1 LGQFAPPFVATDSIE
16 VYLRV
21 NMEALVKA
29 QAFNPETEFVGVRGS
44 NAWDTW
50 SGTPDFN
57 WGKTLRFEQEPVHA
71 NGIWGSTYNGTYF
84 WHGVLHLPPDWA
96 GKEIQYKFLIGD
108 AWGRDESSNRSLILP
123 ADGSDVTVHWVWFN
137 NVPPAGFTGQDTA
150 DITFYAD
157 LTKAIANN
165 GFEIGDT
172 LLVKY
177 GYFGSSV
184 QVETATMVRQT
195 GTQNYFATVED
206 VPLSFGKP
214 LYYQYY
220 LVKDGQ
226 EQREV
231 YFNFDYTGS
240 VPSEAERRAFVVEG
254 ATPVI
259 ADIVDSDVDARRMP
273 VFRNNKLLA
282 RPVTVTVECDIRP
295 AVFQVKAG
303 STLDDIQS
311 SFDITPAMM
320 AADPDT
326 IFKLGVYING
336 PMSNNGEG
344 TWVTWGGTLAADPNR
359 KMWDDGTHGDAVA
372 GDSIYTVVYTF
383 DPALGHRV
391 GQEFKFGIGGG
402 DNESGYGL
410 NHIENIN
417 DANPTYVMYNQW
429 GSINPKFYNAWDFD
443 NPSPRV
449 AVKENIPLVTKYALE
464 QNFPNPFNPTT
475 QIRFA
480 IPEAGDVH
488 LTIYNMLGQVV
499 NKVMFTDLNM
509 GVYSYYWD
517 GKDARGNNVASGVY
531 FYEMR
536 VGNKFRD
543 LKKMVLMK

>member
-1 LGQFAPPFVATDSIE
+1 
-16 VYLRV
+16 
-21 NMEALVKA
+21 
-29 QAFNPETEFVGVRGS
+29 
-44 NAWDTW
+44 
-50 SGTPDFN
+50 
-57 WGKTLRFEQEPVHA
+57 
-71 NGIWGSTYNGTYF
+71 
-84 WHGVLHLPPDWA
+84 
-96 GKEIQYKFLIGD
+96 
-108 AWGRDESSNRSLILP
+108 
-123 ADGSDVTVHWVWFN
+123 
-137 NVPPAGFTGQDTA
+137 
-150 DITFYAD
+150 
-157 LTKAIANN
+157 
-165 GFEIGDT
+165 
-172 LLVKY
+172 
-177 GYFGSSV
+177 
-184 QVETATMVRQT
+184 MVRQT

-311 SFDITPAMM
+311 SFDITPAML

-344 TWVTWGGTLAADPNR
+344 TWITWGGTLAADPNR

-543 LKKMVLMK
+543 LKKMVLLK